1 MIGKF
6 SAQDGTVLQEMLAES
21 ASSIIVKTD
30 INGFIEDASPGL
42 DSLGFCLKDMLFKP
56 HLADLAMASHAEAL
70 RKFHKQVLAAGRSIG
85 SIEFPVARSDE
96 PPSWFSLSLRPAPT
110 TPESGE
116 GALGLLR
123 SIERQRN
130 LERELAAASMTDMTT
145 GLANSRAFHAMLA
158 QMLSH
163 KGAGAVV
170 VFEIDRLASLKLKY
184 GHTVAD
190 EILWAF
196 GRFLE
201 NMLDEKNVLAR
212 LDGDRFAVL
221 LPDSDSE
228 SAIGF
233 AGETIETFEEISGG
247 SPKSH
252 MRLSASAGIATLAGS
267 LDAVLV
273 SAERALVVARALG
286 GGRAEICGQIEP
298 WKAQASGS

>member
-21 ASSIIVKTD
+21 ASSVIVKTD
-30 INGFIEDASPGL
+30 MNGFIEDASPGL
-42 DSLGFCLKDMLFKP
+42 GSLGLCLKDTLFKP
-56 HLADLAMASHAEAL
+56 HLADLAMVSHAEAL

-85 SIEFPVARSDE
+85 SIEFPVDRLEE

-110 TPESGE
+110 MPKSGE

-123 SIERQRN
+123 SIDQQRS
-130 LERELAAASMTDMTT
+130 LERKLASASMTDMTT

-158 QMLSH
+158 QLLSH
-163 KGAGAVV
+163 KGEGAVV
-170 VFEIDRLASLKLKY
+170 AFEIDRLASLKLKF

-201 NMLDEKNVLAR
+201 NMLDGNNVLAR

-221 LPDSDSE
+221 LPGTDSE

-233 AGETIETFEEISGG
+233 ASETIETFTEISGG

-252 MRLSASAGIATLAGS
+252 MRLSASAGIATLTGS

-298 WKAQASGS
+298 WKARASGS